1 MCYILAAMDNKMKA
15 LLMTL
20 AYQRQQELAIA
31 LNQLQQAIQMAQDPN
46 EKQFLQQQQ
55 QGMAYMHKELSDALK
70 VAEGA

>member
-1 MCYILAAMDNKMKA
+1 MCYILALMDKNMKA

-31 LNQLQQAIQMAQDPN
+31 LVQLQQAIEMASDPN
-46 EKQFLQQQQ
+46 ERQFLQQQH

>member
-1 MCYILAAMDNKMKA
+1 MCYILAPMNEKLKA

-46 EKQFLQQQQ
+46 EKQFLQQQH
-55 QGMAYMHKELSDALK
+55 QGMAYMHKELSDAIK